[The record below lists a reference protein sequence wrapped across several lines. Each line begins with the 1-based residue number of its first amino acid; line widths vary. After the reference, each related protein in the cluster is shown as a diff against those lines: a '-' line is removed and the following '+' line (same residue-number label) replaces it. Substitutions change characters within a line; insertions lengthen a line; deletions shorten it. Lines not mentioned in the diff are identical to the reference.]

1 MILIK
6 IFLDCFR
13 DNVEMPESICP
24 CHDQTMKL
32 IGLYIDQVMAL
43 HKDVKHLHIGCDE
56 VYHLGECAPCSG
68 QTRTDVFVNHVSNVA
83 NYVKSKYPQV
93 SSQ

>member
-1 MILIK
+1 
-6 IFLDCFR
+6 
-13 DNVEMPESICP
+13 
-24 CHDQTMKL
+24 MKL

-93 SSQ
+93 SSQWEKKLLRVFDRWRTSPFSDIFVEKG